1 MYNIHIGLW
10 YGSMD
15 FVILINIHG
24 TMMCESTNIWINVM
38 ISNSTSYVHTLY
50 PRFEVLMWSMEQRSM
65 RIHIICM
72 CIYIHI
78 QMCICGTIEYQW
90 DNTGIW
96 WKKWWKWCKW
106 GVWKSTTKSTGG
118 FLLFPSADGR
128 FGVYPIFGHA
138 HIHVCTDIV
147 SYVHI

>member
-15 FVILINIHG
+15 FVILVNIHG

-65 RIHIICM
+65 RIHIIC
-72 CIYIHI
+72 
-78 QMCICGTIEYQW
+78 ICGTIEYKW

-96 WKKWWKWCKW
+96 WKNDENGLW
-106 GVWKSTTKSTGG
+106 GVWKSTTKSTGLSSCSLPQMAVSG
-118 FLLFPSADGR
+118 YTLFLGT
-128 FGVYPIFGHA
+128 PIYMFVQILYHMS
-138 HIHVCTDIV
+138 IFRIYSQT
-147 SYVHI
+147 